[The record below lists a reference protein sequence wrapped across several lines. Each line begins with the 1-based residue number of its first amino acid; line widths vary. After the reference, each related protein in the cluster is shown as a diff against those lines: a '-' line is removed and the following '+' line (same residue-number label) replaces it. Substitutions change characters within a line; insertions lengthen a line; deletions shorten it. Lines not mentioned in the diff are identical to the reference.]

1 MTQIRFILLA
11 SALALVLAG
20 MGIVETYAGI
30 HF

>member
-11 SALALVLAG
+11 SLLALTLAG
-20 MGIVETYAGI
+20 MGLVHTWAGI